1 MYGHHDGHGLLD
13 LDEAALKQWRT
24 EDFMT
29 RLFKMRLLTKPNSPN
44 GFLPNYRFWCM
55 DPASLG
61 ALMYEPPAK
70 DGSSRTTMAA
80 SLRNVLSLQ
89 YDTAIGVHFDKM
101 TKDEF
106 KNSINSAW
114 NWLDG
119 KSLK

>member
-1 MYGHHDGHGLLD
+1 
-13 LDEAALKQWRT
+13 
-24 EDFMT
+24 
-29 RLFKMRLLTKPNSPN
+29 MRLLTKPNSPN

-55 DPASLG
+55 DPGSLG
-61 ALMYEPPAK
+61 ALMYEQPAK
-70 DGSSRTTMAA
+70 DGSTRNTMAN

-106 KNSINSAW
+106 QNSINSAW